1 MGLPAEQP
9 DERRAENERHV
20 DRRLGLLNPLAL
32 CVFVSGK
39 AARDTQIP
47 DGQSKIEALSLD
59 AEKVGYFLGGE
70 GPAMKVEAVETQVV
84 AGADE
89 VLDADPDALVA
100 EVVAADLYHCSL
112 KREMVYN
119 GAPRRHD

>member
-1 MGLPAEQP
+1 ME
-9 DERRAENERHV
+9 V
-20 DRRLGLLNPLAL
+20 
-32 CVFVSGK
+32 K
-39 AARDTQIP
+39 
-47 DGQSKIEALSLD
+47 
-59 AEKVGYFLGGE
+59 
-70 GPAMKVEAVETQVV
+70 AVEMQVV
-84 AGADE
+84 AGPDE